1 MNKIEINN
9 IDFINYPIE
18 MQDEELIMQKMLG
31 IKNFDTTKV

>member
-18 MQDEELIMQKMLG
+18 TQDEELIMQKMLG